1 MGPGLFRTL
10 LKRLLFALVALTAFP
25 VTAQGFAAGSQ
36 CHAGGRLDESYAA
49 VAADPARWSCGAQNW
64 SIAPQR
70 VFIRFDLRG
79 TATSPARFDTRI
91 AAFAALRLTTIEASG
106 RSVAQTW
113 SLDRMT
119 PAAGAWRMS
128 APLAGNPAGALA
140 VVAQIDRPD
149 FAALLTEARLSP
161 AVAAGPRPWPLV
173 ELAVAGLCG
182 LLIGPLL
189 FNLAFYRALRESF
202 LLWQALAV
210 GFMLV
215 QTALTT
221 GLAYRLFGW
230 PLSTVVP
237 LATLSFGAAVA
248 AAAMF
253 SASFIEPGR
262 IDPRHRLAMRLT
274 APWIMAI
281 SLIYVAAPEPLRAIA
296 PRLYFGS
303 FIPVLAIFVWVMA
316 VALRRGSRAAWF
328 QLAAWVPIM
337 LVGLARIVVNA
348 FSTSAT
354 LDAFWAQHAAV
365 AIEVL
370 IATFGVAD
378 RYMAM
383 RIDRDRAR
391 SQVRALANEAE
402 SDALTG
408 LTNRRALQQRFV
420 ELRDAGFSTMGV
432 IDLDHFKAIND
443 THGHAAG
450 DAVLRAVAVAL
461 APDDDTVAVRYGGE
475 EFILLLRGPDAAERA
490 ERRRA
495 AIPARVA
502 ATVQGLDRMVT
513 ASMGLVEQAPEVAN
527 RRDFA
532 ALFAH
537 CDRLLY
543 EAKHNGRNRTMSERL
558 QAFAERRRRS
568 RRKATSSRAA

>member
-1 MGPGLFRTL
+1 ML
-10 LKRLLFALVALTAFP
+10 LTRLLFALAALAAFP
-25 VTAQGFAAGSQ
+25 VTAQGFAPGSQ
-36 CHAGGRLDESYAA
+36 CHAGAGADETYAA
-49 VAADPARWSCGAQNW
+49 VAADPARWSCGSQDW
-64 SIAPQR
+64 SIASQR

-79 TATSPARFDTRI
+79 AATPPARFDTRI
-91 AAFAALRLTTIEASG
+91 ASFAALRLTTIEASG
-106 RSVAQTW
+106 RSVAQAW

-119 PAAGAWRMS
+119 PASGTWRMS
-128 APLAGNPAGALA
+128 APLPGNPAGALA
-140 VVAQIDRPD
+140 VVARIDRPR
-149 FAALLTEARLSP
+149 FAALLTQARLAPAASASP
-161 AVAAGPRPWPLV
+161 APWPLV

-189 FNLAFYRALRESF
+189 FNLAFFRALRESF
-202 LLWQALAV
+202 LIWQALAV
-210 GFMLV
+210 LFMLA

-221 GLAYRLFGW
+221 GLVYRLSGW
-230 PLSTVVP
+230 PLSVLVP
-237 LATLSFGAAVA
+237 LATLTFGAAVA

-253 SASFIEPGR
+253 SAAFIEPGR
-262 IDPRHRLAMRLT
+262 LDPVHRRAMRLT
-274 APWIMAI
+274 APWVLLV
-281 SLIYVAAPEPLRAIA
+281 SLFEVAAPEPLRAIA

-303 FIPVLAIFVWVMA
+303 FIPVLAIFAWVMA

-337 LVGLARIVVNA
+337 LVGLSRIVVNA

-354 LDAFWAQHAAV
+354 LDAFWAQHVAV

-408 LTNRRALQQRFV
+408 LTNRRALEQRFA

-443 THGHAAG
+443 THGHATG
-450 DAVLRAVAVAL
+450 DAVLRSVAAAL
-461 APDDDTVAVRYGGE
+461 APDDDTIAVRYGGE
-475 EFILLLRGPDAAERA
+475 EFILLLRGRDAAERA

-502 ATVQGLDRMVT
+502 ATVQGLDRVVT
-513 ASMGLVEQAPEVAN
+513 ASMGLVEQAPEVA
-527 RRDFA
+527 RTRDFV

-558 QAFAERRRRS
+558 QVFAERRGRF
-568 RRKATSSRAA
+568 RRKATSSQAA